1 MDLKKIQSNA
11 GGQTP
16 STGQE
21 LVDAFNENFELVDK
35 NKADKDLTNV
45 TDEDLVKVLYGPD
58 YDSNA
63 EAFREFITT
72 VPESLKVINKSAID
86 NTTSSGSYIVID
98 KQKTDSSYLLL

>member
-45 TDEDLVKVLYGPD
+45 TEG
-58 YDSNA
+58 A
-63 EAFREFITT
+63 I
-72 VPESLKVINKSAID
+72 SLKAGI
-86 NTTSSGSYIVID
+86 
-98 KQKTDSSYLLL
+98 

>member
-45 TDEDLVKVLYGPD
+45 TDEDLVKVQIGRA
-58 YDSNA
+58 SC
-63 EAFREFITT
+63 RER
-72 VPESLKVINKSAID
+72 V
-86 NTTSSGSYIVID
+86 
-98 KQKTDSSYLLL
+98 

>member
-45 TDEDLVKVLYGPD
+45 TEG
-58 YDSNA
+58 A
-63 EAFREFITT
+63 I
-72 VPESLKVINKSAID
+72 SLKAGIYELE
-86 NTTSSGSYIVID
+86 GSVHPFRA
-98 KQKTDSSYLLL
+98 L

>member
-35 NKADKDLTNV
+35 NKADKDLSKIGRAHV
-45 TDEDLVKVLYGPD
+45 
-58 YDSNA
+58 
-63 EAFREFITT
+63 
-72 VPESLKVINKSAID
+72 
-86 NTTSSGSYIVID
+86 
-98 KQKTDSSYLLL
+98 